1 MSLAFRARAS
11 SAVAGAGAAW
21 AAATVVRHADAKAT
35 GDVFG
40 ARAAW
45 EEDARGGEDARGE
58 VVFGRAVRRELGRGW
73 NAGVDAVFGAG
84 VRALSERRL

>member
-11 SAVAGAGAAW
+11 SACAGAFAAF
-21 AAATVVRHADAKAT
+21 AAATVVRHADARAS
-35 GDVFG
+35 GDVLG
-40 ARAAW
+40 ARARW
-45 EEDARGGEDARGE
+45 EEAEGAACERGE
-58 VVFGRAVRRELGRGW
+58 AVFGRAVRREIGRGW